1 MQKRQAT
8 IEDELQKEEKA
19 WRDKM
24 RQHEV
29 RLYNEL
35 LSKDCE
41 VTVIYLQINVIM
53 ERLIY

>member
-1 MQKRQAT
+1 MLQKCQAA
-8 IEDELQKEEKA
+8 IEDELQKEEEA

-24 RQHEV
+24 RHHEV

-41 VTVIYLQINVIM
+41 VTVICLRINVIM
-53 ERLIY
+53 EQLI

>member
-1 MQKRQAT
+1 MQKRQTA

-29 RLYNEL
+29 RLYNKL

>member
-1 MQKRQAT
+1 MQKRQAA

-19 WRDKM
+19 WRDRM

-35 LSKDCE
+35 LSKCYE
-41 VTVIYLQINVIM
+41 VTVIYLRIIVIM
-53 ERLIY
+53 EQLIY